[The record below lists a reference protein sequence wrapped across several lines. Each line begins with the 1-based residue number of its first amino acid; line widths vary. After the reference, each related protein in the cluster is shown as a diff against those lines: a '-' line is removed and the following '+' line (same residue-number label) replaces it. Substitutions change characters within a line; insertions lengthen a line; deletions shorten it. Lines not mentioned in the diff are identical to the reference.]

1 MTILSRAH
9 ALSPSLPDAWAPALE
24 ALARIQEL
32 TKGPEEELAQ
42 RQAEARALYAQLL
55 EQAWAYREPIPES
68 LSVEAPNFRR
78 WFSEAVLLWMRYAET
93 SSAPLVD
100 TAGTRTLAKFPV
112 DFPVNAGARA
122 AMRRAVQAAF
132 GWSDAEM
139 RELEAKVAHLTSN
152 LDIKLKIT
160 ACVAQ
165 FLEELQGGERD
176 PRLVLMDVLYGELP
190 WRVGDIDWVI
200 TGTSIFPCVP
210 RKKDQLL
217 KDDWE
222 ERSPEEQAAI
232 GAFMVKLRKA
242 NTANTLRFPAF
253 GLAPNRPAEPLWS
266 RLVLACGVS
275 EEVLIETLETMV
287 MIVPTHQVDQYVVH
301 DSWGHTW
308 QEALS
313 EFEWEYARVLE
324 LADDLTPHAGPAFG
338 GDVATL
344 GSCLRVEND
353 ALEVDEER
361 LLEIAKQDVLGRF
374 GVATSIA
381 LSEMLADF
389 MESKFARQVPEE
401 ALPTS
406 SLIDVAH
413 LKIDLSLSDI
423 GRQIKRLAK
432 PYRRLAT
439 EPEAQQQF
447 ADALIADG
455 FLAAH
460 ALPAAQRVGTCLWRA
475 LEPLLSSEL
484 SPAQVGW
491 TANLT
496 PKPDVASGS
505 TEGDAATV
513 GAETVPST
521 LYRRAMLQLMLIAA
535 ELENG
540 LEGQGG
546 DWRDPGSSP
555 DLFLIAI
562 THLYEQDRLV
572 NFWHMDQVMRVA
584 FAPAAERLRI
594 ALDAA

>member
-1 MTILSRAH
+1 MTILSRQH
-9 ALSPSLPDAWAPALE
+9 ALSPYLPDAWAGALE
-24 ALARIQEL
+24 ALARIQQL
-32 TKGPEEELAQ
+32 TEEETELSV
-42 RQAEARALYAQLL
+42 RQTEARALYAQLL

-78 WFSEAVLLWMRYAET
+78 WFSEAVLLWMRYGET

-112 DFPVNAGARA
+112 DFPVDAGARA

-132 GWSDAEM
+132 GWSDSEM

-152 LDIKLKIT
+152 LDVKLKIT

-165 FLEELQGGERD
+165 FLEEQKGGPRD
-176 PRLVLMDVLYGELP
+176 SRLVLMDVLYGELP

-200 TGTSIFPCVP
+200 TRTSIFPCVP
-210 RKKDQLL
+210 RKQDQLL
-217 KDDWE
+217 KDDWDQ
-222 ERSPEEQAAI
+222 RSDAEKAAI

-253 GLAPNRPAEPLWS
+253 GLAPSQPAEPLWS
-266 RLVLACGVS
+266 RLLEACGVS
-275 EEVLIETLETMV
+275 EAVLLETLETMV

-338 GDVATL
+338 GDVPSFR
-344 GSCLRVEND
+344 SCLRVEND
-353 ALEVDEER
+353 ALQVDEAQ

-389 MESKFARQVPEE
+389 MESKFARLVPDE

-406 SLIDVAH
+406 SLIDVKH

-439 EPEAQQQF
+439 EADAQRHF
-447 ADALIADG
+447 ADGLIADG
-455 FLAAH
+455 FPAAH
-460 ALPAAQRVGTCLWRA
+460 ALAAAQRVGGCLWQA

-484 SPAQVGW
+484 SPARAGW
-491 TANLT
+491 TADLT
-496 PKPDVASGS
+496 PKSDAASSSG
-505 TEGDAATV
+505 GDAATAGV
-513 GAETVPST
+513 ETVPST
-521 LYRRAMLQLMLIAA
+521 LYRRAMLQLTLIAA
-535 ELENG
+535 ELESG

-594 ALDAA
+594 ALNSA